1 MTRSLTKDPLRDLIE
16 CCMRQLDFSKGKVE
30 VLTLD
35 ELKAT
40 QTENYSNTQT
50 PVGGIYHFDLIRRI
64 VDHLDQAGLNPEIQ
78 EIFAANNADR
88 YRPGVTVNQDLFRE
102 YGDFAVETH
111 TLRRIYAN
119 INLAGSGND
128 EAGLNV
134 AVAYHQ
140 KGIQIG
146 VGPYVY
152 VCHNQ
157 TIVGAQDVFSTQ
169 RISQA
174 KGRLKTEEIF
184 KNR

>member
-1 MTRSLTKDPLRDLIE
+1 
-16 CCMRQLDFSKGKVE
+16 MRQLDFSNGKVE

-102 YGDFAVETH
+102 YGDFAVHFQRLQEVVDH
-111 TLRRIYAN
+111 LDFLTLLWCRLGHQFDQFAGHGRIVVAQIALEFFIDVLRKPVIGTNVIGIPRLEPTALGSAN
-119 INLAGSGND
+119 IQL
-128 EAGLNV
+128 
-134 AVAYHQ
+134 
-140 KGIQIG
+140 
-146 VGPYVY
+146 
-152 VCHNQ
+152 
-157 TIVGAQDVFSTQ
+157 
-169 RISQA
+169 
-174 KGRLKTEEIF
+174 IF
-184 KNR
+184 LFPHK